1 LVDRDG
7 VINKNIDGDYVRS
20 WEQFVFLPGSLEA
33 VAALTEK
40 SYTVAVITNQSCI
53 NKGLV
58 SRKTVEEIN
67 RRMSESV
74 TAAGGRISRIYVCP
88 HTREENCT
96 CRKPGSGMLEQ
107 AAREMGFSP
116 ADAWLIG
123 DAADDIAAGKKFGC
137 RTILVLSGR
146 TSGDNAEAVQADRV
160 CQDLA
165 GAVKIILAKEKQ
177 S

>member
-1 LVDRDG
+1 
-7 VINKNIDGDYVRS
+7 
-20 WEQFVFLPGSLEA
+20 
-33 VAALTEK
+33 
-40 SYTVAVITNQSCI
+40 
-53 NKGLV
+53 
-58 SRKTVEEIN
+58 
-67 RRMSESV
+67 
-74 TAAGGRISRIYVCP
+74 
-88 HTREENCT
+88 
-96 CRKPGSGMLEQ
+96 MLEQ